1 MNPTQPTV
9 SVAIATYNG
18 APYIREQLA
27 SIVAQTECPAE
38 IVLVDDGSTDETLRV
53 LQEFAAEASVPV
65 RIYKNE
71 KNLGTAK
78 SFEKA
83 ISLCTGD
90 FIALS
95 DQDDV
100 WVPEKIATLLA
111 AVKSQSLDGIF
122 SDALLVDQHLNPLT
136 PQNLRDR
143 TLFINSNFTPPMRR
157 DFHAGRSLDC
167 LLRYNVVTGATLMF
181 HRRWVPLI
189 LPIGLGWNHD
199 YWIALL
205 ISARGKLDFSD
216 KPLIYYR
223 QHPHNQIG
231 MRANLDGQYDSA
243 KKKPN
248 AEYLDEAKLFAIL
261 RERLT
266 SSAPQDSRHL
276 AKIKA
281 KEDFLKR
288 RYRLRSSFM
297 MRFPLFLYNLLTGQY
312 FWFAQ
317 GWKPLFK
324 DLFLP

>member
-38 IVLVDDGSTDETLRV
+38 IVLVDDSSTDETLRV
-53 LQEFAAEASVPV
+53 LQEFAADASLPV

-83 ISLCTGD
+83 ISLCSGD

-100 WVPEKIATLLA
+100 WVSDKIATLLA
-111 AVKSQSLDGIF
+111 TIKSQSLDGIF
-122 SDALLVDQHLNPLT
+122 SDAFLVDQHLIPLT
-136 PQNLRDR
+136 PLSR

-157 DFHAGRSLDC
+157 RFHAGHSLGC
-167 LLRYNVVTGATLMF
+167 LLRYNVVTGATLVF
-181 HRRWVPLI
+181 HRRWIPLI

-205 ISARGKLDFSD
+205 IASRGKLNFCN

-231 MRANLDGQYDSA
+231 MRDNLDGQLVSTT
-243 KKKPN
+243 KKPN
-248 AEYLDEAKLFAIL
+248 AEYLDEAKLFAFL

-266 SSAPQDSRHL
+266 LSAPQDSRHL
-276 AKIKA
+276 GKIKA

-288 RYRLRSSFM
+288 RYRLRSSFVV
-297 MRFPLFLYNLLTGQY
+297 RLPLFLYNLLTGQY
-312 FWFAQ
+312 FWYAQ
-317 GWKPLFK
+317 GWKPLLK